1 MKLASPDNPVQ
12 ASWLADQG
20 FRLDPGPYVSD
31 AYAARKYLH
40 RMPHSE
46 PLRAVT
52 ARVFHAGRFRREW
65 TTDPAHGVPFL
76 GSADIFEADLANLP
90 MITKRS
96 FETIPNLPLEPG
108 WTLVTCS
115 GMTAGRV
122 TYARL
127 SMAGAACSQDV
138 MRVVPDLARIPA
150 GYLYTFLASPF
161 GIPVIKGGI
170 YGTSV
175 KHIEPSHIADL
186 PVPRFGGGVE
196 QRIDALITE
205 AMQLRQHYEDGVR
218 EATRDL
224 FVSAGI
230 PELLDLRWHDRE
242 RDLGFAI
249 ERPTALSLRALNYS
263 PRARRIIDALR
274 SVPHRPLGDICTGG
288 QLSRGHRFKRVESTP
303 GMGHRLLGQRQGF
316 WLRPEGRWI
325 SLDAATFDAM
335 RCQDE
340 TVLIAARGTLG
351 ETEVYCRPL
360 LVTGDWLDKYV
371 FSEDFLRVVSGDP
384 QVSGAYLFAFLRS
397 EVAFRMLRSMS
408 TGGKQQDIHESLR
421 ARLPVPMAA
430 AADRER
436 IAGVV
441 RQAYRD
447 RDDADRKEDEAFA
460 LLDKAVREAAR

>member
-1 MKLASPDNPVQ
+1 MKLASPDNSVQ
-12 ASWLADQG
+12 ASWLAEQG

-46 PLRAVT
+46 PLHAVT

-76 GSADIFEADLANLP
+76 GSADIFEADLSNQR

-96 FETIPNLPLEPG
+96 FAKIPNLPLEPG

-138 MRVVPDLARIPA
+138 MRVVPDLTRIPA
-150 GYLYTFLASPF
+150 GYLYTFLASQF

-242 RDLGFAI
+242 RDLGFSI

-263 PRARRIIDALR
+263 PRARRLHDLI
-274 SVPHRPLGDICTGG
+274 SQVPHRTLGDICAGG
-288 QLSRGHRFKRVESTP
+288 LLARGGRFKRVDSDKNH
-303 GMGHRLLGQRQGF
+303 GIKLINQRQGF
-316 WLRPEGRWI
+316 WVRPEGRWI
-325 SLDAATFDAM
+325 SLSEKDLNETTVNDETSLVAAT
-335 RCQDE
+335 
-340 TVLIAARGTLG
+340 GTLG
-351 ETEVYCRPL
+351 ETEAFCRAIF
-360 LVTGDWLDKYV
+360 VTAGWRKNAYSDH
-371 FSEDFLRVVSGDP
+371 FLRIKSGDASFP
-384 QVSGAYLFAFLRS
+384 DPYLFAYLRS
-397 EVAFRMLRSMS
+397 EPVFRLLRSMGA
-408 TGGKQQDIHESLR
+408 GGKQQDIHPILR
-421 ARLPVPMAA
+421 AALPVPACT

>member
-1 MKLASPDNPVQ
+1 VKLAGPDNPVQ
-12 ASWLADQG
+12 ASWLAEQG

-31 AYAARKYLH
+31 AYAARKYLG
-40 RMPHSE
+40 RMPHTE
-46 PLRAVT
+46 PLHAVT
-52 ARVFHAGRFRREW
+52 ARIFHAGRFRREW

-76 GSADIFEADLANLP
+76 GSADIFEADLTNLP

-96 FETIPNLPLEPG
+96 FEKIPNLPLEPG

-122 TYARL
+122 TYTRL

-138 MRVVPDLARIPA
+138 MRVVPDPARIPA

-161 GIPVIKGGI
+161 GIPIIKGGI

-175 KHIEPSHIADL
+175 KHIEPSHVADL
-186 PVPRFGGGVE
+186 PVPRFGGDVE
-196 QRIDALITE
+196 DRIDALISE
-205 AMQLRQHYEDGVR
+205 AMQLRQRYEDGVR

-230 PELLDLRWHDRE
+230 PELLDLRWHDQE
-242 RDLGFAI
+242 RDLGFTI

-263 PRARRIIDALR
+263 PRARRVIDTLR
-274 SVPHRPLGDICTGG
+274 SVPHRLLGDICKGGSLRTGA
-288 QLSRGHRFKRVESTP
+288 RFKRYDSDPQHGVK
-303 GMGHRLLGQRQGF
+303 LVGQRQAF
-316 WLRPEGRWI
+316 WLRPSGRWI
-325 SLDAATFDAM
+325 NSKLSPADIHMA
-335 RCQDE
+335 DE
-340 TVLIAARGTLG
+340 TVLIAAHGTLG
-351 ETEVYCRPL
+351 EREVFGRSI
-360 LVTGDWLDKYV
+360 LVTGRALDNAY
-371 FSEDFLRVVSGDP
+371 SQDFVRVVSGQEDMP
-384 QVSGAYLFAFLRS
+384 GAYLFAFFRTDA
-397 EVAFRMLRSMS
+397 AFRALRSMS
-408 TGGKQQDIHESLR
+408 VGGKQQEYHPSLLR
-421 ARLPVPMAA
+421 DLPVPMVAGA
-430 AADRER
+430 GRER

>member
-12 ASWLADQG
+12 ASWLAEQG
-20 FRLDPGPYVSD
+20 SRLDPGPYVSD
-31 AYAARKYLH
+31 AYAARKYLG
-40 RMPHSE
+40 RMPHAE
-46 PLRAVT
+46 PLHTVT
-52 ARVFHAGRFRREW
+52 ARIFHSGRATREW

-76 GSADIFEADLANLP
+76 GSADIFEADLTNLP
-90 MITKRS
+90 RITKRS
-96 FETIPNLPLEPG
+96 FEKIPNLPLEPG
-108 WTLVTCS
+108 WTLVTRS

-127 SMAGAACSQDV
+127 SMAGAACSEHV

-161 GIPVIKGGI
+161 GIPIIKGGI

-175 KHIEPSHIADL
+175 RHIEPSHVADL

-196 QRIDALITE
+196 DRIDALISE
-205 AMQLRQHYEDGVR
+205 AMQLRQRYEDGVR

-230 PELLDLRWHDRE
+230 PELLDLRWHDQE
-242 RDLGFAI
+242 RDLGFTI

-263 PRARRIIDALR
+263 PRARRVIDTLR
-274 SVPHRPLGDICTGG
+274 SVPHHPLGNICKGG
-288 QLSRGHRFKRVESTP
+288 YLGSGVRFKRVDANPEH
-303 GMGHRLLGQRQGF
+303 GARLIGQRQGF

-325 SLDAATFDAM
+325 NPNEAPADIYAK
-335 RCQDE
+335 DE
-340 TVLIAARGTLG
+340 TVLVAAQGTLG
-351 ETEVYCRPL
+351 ETEVFCRPVF
-360 LVTGDWLDKYV
+360 VTGTWLENVYTQH
-371 FSEDFLRVVSGDP
+371 FLRVVSGDP
-384 QVSGAYLFAFLRS
+384 QVPGAYLFAFLRS

-421 ARLPVPMAA
+421 ADLPVPMVV

>member
-12 ASWLADQG
+12 ASWLAEQG

-31 AYAARKYLH
+31 AYAARKYLD
-40 RMPHSE
+40 RMPHSD
-46 PLRAVT
+46 LLHAIT
-52 ARVFHAGRFRREW
+52 ARIFHAGRVTREW

-76 GSADIFEADLANLP
+76 GSADIFEADLSNLP

-96 FETIPNLPLEPG
+96 FKENPKLPLEPG
-108 WTLVTCS
+108 WTLVTRS

-127 SMAGAACSQDV
+127 SMAGAACSEHV

-175 KHIEPSHIADL
+175 RHIEPSHVTEL

-196 QRIDALITE
+196 ERIDALITE

-218 EATRDL
+218 EATRYL

-242 RDLGFAI
+242 RDLGFTI

-288 QLSRGHRFKRVESTP
+288 SLRTGARFKRYDSDSLHGV
-303 GMGHRLLGQRQGF
+303 RLVGQRQAF
-316 WLRPEGRWI
+316 WLRPSGRWI
-325 SLDAATFDAM
+325 NPKLAPDDIHMT
-335 RCQDE
+335 DE
-340 TVLIAARGTLG
+340 TVLIAAHGTLG
-351 ETEVYCRPL
+351 EREVFGRSL
-360 LVTGDWLDKYV
+360 LATGRALSNAY
-371 FSEDFLRVVSGDP
+371 SQDFVRVVSGQEDAP
-384 QVSGAYLFAFLRS
+384 GAYLFAFFRTDA
-397 EVAFRMLRSMS
+397 AFRILRSMS
-408 TGGKQQDIHESLR
+408 VGGKQQEYHPSLLR
-421 ARLPVPMAA
+421 DLPVPMAA